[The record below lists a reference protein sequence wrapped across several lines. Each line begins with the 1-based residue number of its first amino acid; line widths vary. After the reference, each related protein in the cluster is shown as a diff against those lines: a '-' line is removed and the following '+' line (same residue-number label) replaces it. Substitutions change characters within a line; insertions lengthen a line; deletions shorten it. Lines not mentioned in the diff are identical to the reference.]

1 MLRFLGAFKMSK
13 NPQNSPLVSQYFL
26 DWVNLYKKGA
36 VREITLRKYLMTHH
50 WLTQLVPT
58 LTLAELNRPRYQ
70 ALINQYAKTHEKQT
84 VSDFHHQLKAA
95 ILDAIDEQF
104 ISDNPTRKIVI
115 KGKTPSSKRP
125 KFLNQTEITT
135 LIQTLNL
142 NNEINWDWF
151 ILLIIKTGLRF
162 SEALAITPQDIDFHK
177 NTISVNKTWD
187 YKNAGGFLP
196 TKNKSSIR
204 TVAIDKIFSK
214 QLKGLIKKCGQNSP
228 IFVQNSVFNST
239 VNQHLIRL
247 CKQANIPQITLHG
260 LRHTHASLLLFA
272 GVSIASV
279 SKRLGH
285 STITTTQEI
294 YLHIIQELH
303 NQDTDKIVKF
313 MGKL

>member
-1 MLRFLGAFKMSK
+1 MPQ
-13 NPQNSPLVSQYFL
+13 NPQHSPLFSQYFL
-26 DWVNLYKKGA
+26 NWVNLYKKGA
-36 VREITLRKYLMTHH
+36 VREITLRKYQMSHF
-50 WLTQLVPT
+50 WLAKLVPT
-58 LTLAELNRPRYQ
+58 LTLADLSRSRYQ
-70 ALINQYAKTHEKQT
+70 TLINQYAQTHEKQT

-95 ILDAIDEQF
+95 ILDAIDERL

-115 KGKTPSSKRP
+115 KGKTPKAKRP
-125 KFLNQTEITT
+125 KFLNQTEITA
-135 LIQTLNL
+135 LMNELNL
-142 NNEINWDWF
+142 TNEINWDWF

-162 SEALAITPQDIDFHK
+162 SEALAITPKDIDFYK
-177 NTISVNKTWD
+177 NTIHINKTWD
-187 YKNAGGFLP
+187 YKNTGGFLP
-196 TKNKSSIR
+196 TKNQSSIR
-204 TVAIDKIFSK
+204 TIAIDQVFAK
-214 QLKGLIKKCGQNSP
+214 QLKPLIKKCGQNSP
-228 IFVQNSVFNST
+228 FFAQKPIFNST

-247 CKQANIPQITLHG
+247 CQRADIPKITLHG